1 MVVSSM
7 STLSVF
13 ADLATKYSSWD
24 EFKAWLQTAEPEI
37 DLIETEGSPYVILR
51 NSRDRDV
58 DESNET
64 SAEETKAADTPT
76 TELRQV
82 CRSVVWDTRSNRP
95 CCVAPFAARRDQ
107 KIPTGVALN
116 VEDFVE
122 GVMINV
128 FRCRDDSEVRVS
140 TRSRIDAN
148 GKFYSE
154 KSFRELFDEALDAKD
169 SSLDD
174 IAGMIG
180 EPTDDVQATFMTLV
194 LAHPE
199 HRVVRTVEKAN
210 LWAIY
215 RGVVLNDGTVEFIT
229 ADLPS
234 SWKPKVYSSDFVP
247 ANWAQMKA
255 KFDEVRGSK
264 PWYWQGI
271 VVHNGLQRWRFRNGD
286 HDRVRRDL
294 RGTESNP
301 LGRFLRLRSQK
312 RVQEYLRI
320 YAEDNDA
327 FQGFE
332 RNYRNATKTIYTW
345 YCRCHKDHSVTFKNL
360 PKSVQPLVFEM
371 HKYYL
376 ATLRPNQKSLHLV
389 DVIAWITDYLKAQYS
404 ISNMLRFMKEVEQ
417 PPVSNTPW
425 PKDVA
430 SAEVA
435 AEVAPA
441 EVAESSSALQDGESV

>member
-1 MVVSSM
+1 
-7 STLSVF
+7 
-13 ADLATKYSSWD
+13 
-24 EFKAWLQTAEPEI
+24 
-37 DLIETEGSPYVILR
+37 
-51 NSRDRDV
+51 
-58 DESNET
+58 
-64 SAEETKAADTPT
+64 
-76 TELRQV
+76 
-82 CRSVVWDTRSNRP
+82 
-95 CCVAPFAARRDQ
+95 
-107 KIPTGVALN
+107 
-116 VEDFVE
+116 
-122 GVMINV
+122 
-128 FRCRDDSEVRVS
+128 
-140 TRSRIDAN
+140 
-148 GKFYSE
+148 
-154 KSFRELFDEALDAKD
+154 
-169 SSLDD
+169 
-174 IAGMIG
+174 
-180 EPTDDVQATFMTLV
+180 
-194 LAHPE
+194 
-199 HRVVRTVEKAN
+199 
-210 LWAIY
+210 
-215 RGVVLNDGTVEFIT
+215 
-229 ADLPS
+229 
-234 SWKPKVYSSDFVP
+234 
-247 ANWAQMKA
+247 MKA